1 MQNFKKPKNILV
13 LYSSFIAASSAIV
26 LWSML
31 SSPSEAER
39 AFLLGLSIPRLVIAL
54 GLSLAFILFVVIAIK
69 AFNNQ
74 IWAEQF
80 IDKWFKEK
88 GRSRVTGWLSGIS
101 FGLGWIG
108 SFLPEYRMGPLVNY
122 WIRIQPVMIF
132 LLFASLAT
140 LIVFFL
146 VHLKN
151 WNPAIFKLGV
161 PLFAVCLLGLAI
173 LFYSGFAVVSTDDFW
188 NSAGV
193 PILFGQL
200 IIVIIAGALFAYF
213 GSGWKS
219 RNADIFIC
227 IFIYIITASLWAGT
241 PLHESFLMRGPYPPN
256 YAFYPF
262 ADAAAFDAASQF
274 SLIGQNFFILN
285 SVFFER
291 PLYLGF
297 LAYLHSVAGQD
308 YQLLTAVQAA
318 IFAILPVII
327 YLIGRSLD
335 IRLVGFTSA
344 LIVLLR
350 GLNSIAASNIIDTAG
365 PKTILTDFPT
375 AIGIALITW
384 LVCEWLQ
391 EPERK
396 KHYPLWIGGAVGFTL
411 MLRTNALILLVFI
424 PLFALFW
431 FSAKWKQW
439 LLSSFFILVGLV
451 SITLP
456 WEIRNLWLGGTM
468 YEPIVTKF
476 QNVIKTRYQ
485 FPSEPDSSIPQKLW
499 PGWITLKNTQAV
511 IAASQGNPAGNDNLP
526 CDSVICFSMNHF
538 LHNIVTSILVLPT
551 SPMLDDLRH
560 LIRERNPYWQT
571 DWDGNLTATAAFF
584 LSLNLFFITLGI
596 SLAWR
601 EKQLLGLTPLAIF
614 AAYNL
619 SNGLARTSGGRYLV
633 PTDWILIFYY
643 LLGIF
648 HVIAWVANSLGKSW
662 NVFGTNTEP
671 ETRNSKSSL
680 SKAMGAFIVL
690 FLFGSLIPLS
700 EHLHPPRFQNIN
712 PVETLANK
720 GLLIERA
727 GLTPHD
733 LDTFLQ
739 YPDAKILVGRVL
751 YPRSYKA
758 NQGEFVNAFYPYQNL
773 GFPRTAFKLVGPVG
787 ESSIVLPGS
796 VPANLA
802 HASDVLVLGCKMQN
816 YVDALVVIELGENGT
831 AYARQPEAPLECPL
845 QQPVCNNNSVCQ

>member
-13 LYSSFIAASSAIV
+13 LYSSFIATSSAIV

-39 AFLLGLSIPRLVIAL
+39 AFLLGLSIPRLVIAS
-54 GLSLAFILFVVIAIK
+54 GLSLAFILFVIIAIK

-74 IWAEQF
+74 IWAKQF
-80 IDKWFKEK
+80 IEKWFREK
-88 GRSRVTGWLSGIS
+88 GLSRVTGWLSGIS

-140 LIVFFL
+140 LFVFFL
-146 VHLKN
+146 VHLKH
-151 WNPAIFKLGV
+151 WNLAIFKLGM
-161 PLFAVCLLGLAI
+161 PLFAICLVGLGI
-173 LFYSGFAVVSTDDFW
+173 LFYSGFAIVSTDDFW
-188 NSAGV
+188 NATGV
-193 PILFGQL
+193 PILSSQV
-200 IIVIIAGALFAYF
+200 IIIIIAGVAFLHF
-213 GSGWKS
+213 GSQWKS
-219 RNADIFIC
+219 RSADTLIC
-227 IFIYIITASLWAGT
+227 IFIYIITAALWARA
-241 PLHESFLMRGPYPPN
+241 PLRESFLMRGPYPPD
-256 YAFYPF
+256 YVFYPF

-274 SLIGQNFFILN
+274 ALIGQNFFILN
-285 SVFFER
+285 RLFFER
-291 PLYLGF
+291 PLYLG
-297 LAYLHSVAGQD
+297 LLVYLHSLLGQD
-308 YQLLTAVQAA
+308 YQLLMAVQAA
-318 IFAILPVII
+318 IFAILPVLI

-344 LIVLLR
+344 LVAIVR
-350 GLNSIAASNIIDTAG
+350 GLNSIAASNLIDTAS
-365 PKTILTDFPT
+365 PKMILTDFPT

-384 LVCEWLQ
+384 LVCELLK

-396 KHYPLWIGGAVGFTL
+396 KHYPLWIGGAIGFTL

-424 PLFALFW
+424 PFFILFW

-439 LLSSFFILVGLV
+439 LLSSFLILLGLV

-456 WEIRNLWLGGTM
+456 WEIRNLLLGGTM

-485 FPSEPDSSIPQKLW
+485 FPSEPDGSIPQKLW

-511 IAASQGNPAGNDNLP
+511 IATSQGNPAGNDNLP
-526 CDSVICFSMNHF
+526 CDSILCFSTNHF

-551 SPMLDDLRH
+551 SPMLDELRH

-571 DWDGNLTATAAFF
+571 DWDGSLTATAAFF

-601 EKQLLGLTPLAIF
+601 EKHLLGLTPLAIF
-614 AAYNL
+614 VAYNI

-633 PTDWILIFYY
+633 PTDWILILYY
-643 LLGIF
+643 LLGVF
-648 HVIAWVANSLGKSW
+648 HVITWVANSLGKAW
-662 NVFGTNTEP
+662 NVFATTSEP
-671 ETRNSKSSL
+671 NILDRKSSV
-680 SKAMGAFIVL
+680 SKALGAFIVL

-700 EHLHPPRFQNIN
+700 EHLYPPRYQNIN
-712 PVETLANK
+712 PVETLADK
-720 GLLIERA
+720 RLLIEQA
-727 GLTPHD
+727 GLEPHD

-751 YPRSYKA
+751 YPRYYKA
-758 NQGEFVNAFYPYQNL
+758 NQGEFVSAFYPYHNL

-787 ESSIVLPGS
+787 ESSIVLPES

-816 YVDALVVIELGENGT
+816 YVDALVVIELGKNGT
-831 AYARQPEAPLECPL
+831 AYARQPEAPLQCPL